1 MAKTPEAIAGFQAA
15 AKVSPREPNVHFGL
29 GYLYWK
35 SRRYDEANRNSRP
48 NCLWILTTPRRLT
61 HLGDVEMKKN
71 NSEKALTLL
80 QKSIQLKNDIRIA
93 YVDAGT
99 ILARQKRYP
108 EAVTALQKAL
118 ALDPS
123 EPDAHY
129 QLGHV
134 YQAMGKTSDSQ
145 KEFAKV
151 RELHKKSVDEDLAHK
166 MSNSPPALN
175 PVQENP
181 SH

>member
-1 MAKTPEAIAGFQAA
+1 MDPDNAQALA
-15 AKVSPREPNVHFGL
+15 
-29 GYLYWK
+29 
-35 SRRYDEANRNSRP
+35 
-48 NCLWILTTPRRLT
+48 

-71 NSEKALTLL
+71 NGDKALALL
-80 QKSIQLKNDIRIA
+80 QQAIQRKNDIRIA

-108 EAVTALQKAL
+108 EAASALQRAL
-118 ALDPS
+118 ALDPT

-134 YQAMGKTSDSQ
+134 YRAMGRTSDSQ

-151 RELHKKSVDEDLAHK
+151 RELHKKSVDEDLARK
-166 MSNSPPALN
+166 MSNAPPSLD
-175 PVQENP
+175 PTQKEP
-181 SH
+181 SR